1 MINDES
7 TQALQTAA
15 YLIEASQAA
24 AAPFGPATHENY
36 LHVVLPNECK
46 VHDLS
51 AAIEKTQLSPNRKTG
66 TVKLKDL
73 DSLIAHC
80 ILQDR
85 SGNGY
90 LYADPDAR
98 KITAVFNDNRD
109 ALFAG
114 WRDHRAQFQAE
125 YTVEFDIW
133 LRNNKQPKE
142 QTAFAEF
149 IEDNFADIAGPD
161 ATRLLDIASTMQ
173 AKTSID
179 FKSSKR
185 LADGQAQLSYV
196 ETIDAKAGAAGEL
209 TIPKEF
215 NLALRI
221 FKNGGGYK
229 LKARLKYRLGGGA
242 VKFWYELDRPERSVE
257 DAFAGY
263 VAEVREKSGYTVL
276 IGAPD

>member
-1 MINDES
+1 MITDES
-7 TQALQTAA
+7 PQALQTAA

-24 AAPFGPATHENY
+24 AEPFCPEDFPNY
-36 LHVVLPNECK
+36 RHVIVPEGCK
-46 VHDLS
+46 VADLS
-51 AAIEKTQLSPNRKTG
+51 AAMEKTQPAPNRKSG
-66 TVKLKDL
+66 TVQLKDIA
-73 DSLIAHC
+73 SLIAHC
-80 ILQDR
+80 ANQSAADKA
-85 SGNGY
+85 Y

-98 KITAVFNDNRD
+98 KITAVFNDNRGA
-109 ALFAG
+109 ALPG
-114 WRDHRAQFQAE
+114 WRDHRAEFKAE
-125 YTVEFDIW
+125 YTLEFDNW
-133 LRNNKQPKE
+133 MRNNKQPKE

-149 IEDNFADIAGPD
+149 IEDNFADIAAPD

-215 NLALRI
+215 TLALRV

-229 LKARLKYRLGGGA
+229 LKARLKYRLGSGA

-263 VAEVREKSGYTVL
+263 ITEVRDKTGYAVL
-276 IGAPD
+276 IGSPG